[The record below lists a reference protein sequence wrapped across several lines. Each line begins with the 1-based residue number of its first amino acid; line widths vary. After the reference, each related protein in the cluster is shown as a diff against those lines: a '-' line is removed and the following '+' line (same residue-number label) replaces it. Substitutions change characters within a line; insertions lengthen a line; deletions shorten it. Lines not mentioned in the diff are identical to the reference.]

1 MYSSFNV
8 NKQRNNEMFV
18 IVLALKDE
26 ASDSWS
32 NPLFLTLK
40 VLLFSTVC
48 RVNTAKILVQPFAA
62 ASTSNGVFKKK
73 KIIKFGGDP
82 EVLIDIYYM

>member
-1 MYSSFNV
+1 
-8 NKQRNNEMFV
+8 MFV
-18 IVLALKDE
+18 TVLALKDE

-48 RVNTAKILVQPFAA
+48 RANTAKILIKPFAA
-62 ASTSNGVFKKK
+62 ASTSNGVLKK
-73 KIIKFGGDP
+73 KIIKFGGGP
-82 EVLIDIYYM
+82 EVLLIHIYYMWKPFLSLLSIYFC